1 MWQDRNF
8 SHRSKYAKISHK
20 NTDQLQRIYI
30 ATSAINSVKAN
41 DISFPRAMECLKRAS
56 PWVTKIHDAIRAS
69 KLLPSD
75 RRERRITGDKP
86 EKSRNSGNWEYVRFL
101 SLANEI
107 PSTSVE
113 LASLAMK

>member
-1 MWQDRNF
+1 MARQ
-8 SHRSKYAKISHK
+8 KLLTPIKVCEILAK

-30 ATSAINSVKAN
+30 ATSAINSAKAN
-41 DISFPRAMECLKRAS
+41 DISFPRAVGCLKRAS
-56 PWVTKIHDAIRAS
+56 PWVTEIHEAIRAS

-86 EKSRNSGNWEYVRFL
+86 EKSGNSGNWEYVRFL

-107 PSTSVE
+107 PSAFVE